1 MISVKN
7 VWLLLNN
14 MRRSRSAPYCP
25 TALRAVAPILGAG
38 EAFLEETPRQY
49 AGDRHLCN
57 DFHTKKRKGAIIQ
70 LCTFACLL
78 FIHLIKL

>member
-1 MISVKN
+1 MHAPSTDICGT
-7 VWLLLNN
+7 L
-14 MRRSRSAPYCP
+14 RSTREWMLSCACHGFTQPCSF
-25 TALRAVAPILGAG
+25 RAG

-49 AGDRHLCN
+49 TGDRHLCD
-57 DFHTKKRKGAIIQ
+57 DFYTKKRKGAIIQ